1 MFRTQ
6 LCWVAIGWLWV
17 ATSLASAQTLN
28 DPTLVVTEVAA
39 GLSAPT
45 GMAFIGPNDILVL
58 QKNNGW
64 VRRVLDG
71 VLQPGP
77 VLDVAVDQTSERGL
91 LGIALHPAFPVAPWV
106 YLYYTES
113 GTGADTF
120 NSPPPLGNRIYRFRW
135 DGTSLVEPILLLH
148 LPVLPGPNHDGG
160 AIIFGPDG
168 KLYAMIG
175 DLNHRGQLQN
185 LPAGPAADDT
195 SVIFRLN
202 DDGTVPSDNPFFHQ
216 GGNLAKYYA
225 YGIRN
230 GFGLAFDPVTRKLW
244 MSENG
249 PAAYDEINLIE
260 PGSNSGWVQIMGPV
274 ARSTQGLNGLFQLP
288 GSFYTDP
295 KFSWLDT
302 VAPTALMF
310 LNSSRLGEQYH
321 NDLFVGDINFGNLY
335 RFRPT
340 PTRDAFHL
348 DHPGLSD
355 LVADTPDEVQDVLF
369 GAGFGGITDLKVG
382 PDGRLYILSF
392 QGEIFAVSQ
401 QSAPLKAAFLEG
413 TVTDPGSGTPL
424 GGVLVRGRSIDP
436 PSSLHLYTRTDASGV
451 YTLNHLPPGRYRVF
465 FVLDGHR
472 AQWKTVPLWPG
483 KTATLNVQLPTR

>member
-1 MFRTQ
+1 MLRTRQ
-6 LCWVAIGWLWV
+6 HWVAIGWLLV
-17 ATSLASAQTLN
+17 ATPLASAQTLN
-28 DPTLVVTEVAA
+28 DPTLAVAEVVS
-39 GLSAPT
+39 GLSTPT
-45 GMAFIGPNDILVL
+45 AMAFIGPNDILVL
-58 QKNNGW
+58 QKSDGW
-64 VRRVLDG
+64 VRRVLNG

-77 VLDVAVDQTSERGL
+77 ALDVAVDQTSERGL
-91 LGIALHPAFPVAPWV
+91 LGIALHPAFPVTPWA

-113 GTGADTF
+113 STGADTF

-135 DGTSLVEPILLLH
+135 DGTALVEPTLLLH
-148 LPVLPGPNHDGG
+148 LPALPGPNHDGG
-160 AIIFGPDG
+160 AITFGPDG
-168 KLYAMIG
+168 KLYAVIG

-195 SVIFRLN
+195 SVIVRLN
-202 DDGTVPSDNPFFHQ
+202 GDGTVPSDNPFFQQ

-230 GFGLAFDPVTRKLW
+230 SFGLAFDPVTQKLW

-260 PGSNSGWVQIMGPV
+260 PGSNSGWVPIMGPV
-274 ARSTQGLNGLFQLP
+274 ARSPQGLDELFQLP

-302 VAPTALMF
+302 VAPTALVF

-340 PTRDAFHL
+340 PTRDGVHL
-348 DHPGLSD
+348 EHPGLSD

-369 GAGFGGITDLKVG
+369 GSGFGGITDLKVG

-392 QGEIFAVSQ
+392 QGKIFAVSQ
-401 QSAPLKAAFLEG
+401 QPATLEG
-413 TVTDPGSGTPL
+413 TVTDPGSGAAL
-424 GGVLVRGRSIDP
+424 NGVLVRGRSIDP
-436 PSSLHLYTRTDASGV
+436 PSSLPLYTRTDASGV
-451 YTLNHLPPGRYRVF
+451 YTLSQLNPGRYRVF
-465 FVLDGHR
+465 FVLNGHR
-472 AQWKTVPLWPG
+472 IRWQTVQVQPG
-483 KTATLNVQLPTR
+483 ETTTLNVQLRTR

>member
-1 MFRTQ
+1 MLRTRQ
-6 LCWVAIGWLWV
+6 YWVAIGWLLV
-17 ATSLASAQTLN
+17 ATPLASAQTLN
-28 DPTLVVTEVAA
+28 DPTLAVTEVVS

-45 GMAFIGPNDILVL
+45 AMAFIGPNDILVL
-58 QKNNGW
+58 QKNDGW
-64 VRRVLDG
+64 VRRVLNG
-71 VLQPGP
+71 VLQPGL

-91 LGIALHPAFPVAPWV
+91 LGIALHPAFPVTPWV

-113 GTGADTF
+113 STGADTF
-120 NSPPPLGNRIYRFRW
+120 NSPPPLGHRIYRFRW
-135 DGTSLVEPILLLH
+135 DGTALVEPTLLLH

-160 AIIFGPDG
+160 AITFGPDG
-168 KLYAMIG
+168 KLYATIG

-195 SVIFRLN
+195 SVIVRLN
-202 DDGTVPSDNPFFHQ
+202 DDGTVPSDNPFFQQ

-230 GFGLAFDPVTRKLW
+230 SFGLAFDPVTQKLW

-249 PAAYDEINLIE
+249 PAAYDEINLID

-274 ARSTQGLNGLFQLP
+274 ARSPQGLDELFQLP

-302 VAPTALMF
+302 VAPTALVF

-340 PTRDAFHL
+340 PTRDGVHL
-348 DHPGLSD
+348 EHPGLSD

-369 GAGFGGITDLKVG
+369 GSGFGGITDLKVG

-392 QGEIFAVSQ
+392 QGKIFAVSQ
-401 QSAPLKAAFLEG
+401 QPATLEG
-413 TVTDPGSGTPL
+413 TVTDPGSGAAL
-424 GGVLVRGRSIDP
+424 GGVLVRGRSVDP
-436 PSSLHLYTRTDASGV
+436 PSSLPLYTRTHTSGL
-451 YTLNHLPPGRYRVF
+451 YTLGQLNPGHYRVF
-465 FVLDGHR
+465 FVLNGYR
-472 AQWKTVPLWPG
+472 IQWRTVQVQPG
-483 KTATLNVQLPTR
+483 ETTTLNVQLPTR